1 MKKATLSPEDQVR
14 SIHYKYEIPEEEV
27 RALLS
32 RGIRFGEIDQAALLS
47 CLTDRPIEDI
57 LALRKEDPWGV
68 IRKKLGLTAAV
79 YEEVYLLH
87 RADRLH
93 RFYGIDT
100 KRALALL
107 AEGYPNHWIRL
118 AYLLEQHT
126 GKKTEDIVHDRK
138 KSERWKAYAER
149 VLHVNPEDFTKWIA
163 ETRNPALPVKK

>member
-32 RGIRFGEIDQAALLS
+32 RGIQFGEIDQAALLS
-47 CLTDRPIEDI
+47 CLTDRSIEDI

-138 KSERWKAYAER
+138 K
-149 VLHVNPEDFTKWIA
+149 VNGGRPMQ
-163 ETRNPALPVKK
+163 NGSSM